1 MDVGAVKTLLGLELF
16 AFISLFPAS
25 SVFFVHP
32 FPDRLPDAYKTVQDS
47 NRLTLDGGRKEHR
60 NSSLS

>member
-25 SVFFVHP
+25 SVFVHP
-32 FPDRLPDAYKTVQDS
+32 FPDRLPDGYKNGAGFQWAQI
-47 NRLTLDGGRKEHR
+47 GWRKEKAQE
-60 NSSLS
+60 

>member
-16 AFISLFPAS
+16 AFISLFPAG

-32 FPDRLPDAYKTVQDS
+32 FPDRLHDAYKNGAGFQQAQT
-47 NRLTLDGGRKEHR
+47 GWRKER
-60 NSSLS
+60 VQE